1 MKIKIYT
8 ASFWEPE
15 VHGPGRKIGISP
27 SKPKNLAEEAGYDCT
42 IRHEFLSPEDVY
54 WDYFK
59 AKKAAGD
66 DPELVKEAG
75 DNFVSG
81 YKARLEE
88 FKKSVLE
95 QAESTGRSVQEL
107 IGFEEGDTLLSWE
120 RGGHTSFRTHAAEC
134 LRELGYDVEE
144 R

>member
-1 MKIKIYT
+1 MKIYT

-27 SKPKNLAEEAGYDCT
+27 SKPKNLEEECGYDC
-42 IRHEFLSPEDVY
+42 ESQYEGLSPEDIY

-59 AKKAAGD
+59 AKKAAGKD
-66 DPELVKEAG
+66 EEKLTKAGSDFVAAYQDRLSKFKEI
-75 DNFVSG
+75 
-81 YKARLEE
+81 
-88 FKKSVLE
+88 VLA
-95 QAESTGRSVQEL
+95 QAEKTGKTPVEIVGL
-107 IGFEEGDTLLSWE
+107 EDGDTLLSWE
-120 RGGHTSFRTHAAEC
+120 RGGHITFRTHTAEC